1 LDLPLTNQ
9 EAEKNNLR
17 MGLAAR
23 DHLPEVI

>member
-1 LDLPLTNQ
+1 LDLPLINP
-9 EAEKNNLR
+9 EAEKNKLG